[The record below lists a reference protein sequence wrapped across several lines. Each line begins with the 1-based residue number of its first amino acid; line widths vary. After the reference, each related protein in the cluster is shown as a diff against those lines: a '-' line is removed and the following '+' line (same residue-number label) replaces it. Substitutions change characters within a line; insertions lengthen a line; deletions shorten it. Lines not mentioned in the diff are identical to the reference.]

1 MDIQAMDTLDI
12 VVAGIGVAGSF
23 ALSSIFDELEVVG
36 IDKREKPGHPV
47 ECGEIVPTKSEMKL
61 LLPEVDELDDY
72 SIFDIP
78 KRFESNRTKYFC
90 FVLPNGKSFD
100 VEFEMH
106 VVKRDEMIQTVAEES
121 GKKLILKRRIVSL
134 NNGNLKLDSGEEI
147 KSRVVIAADGANS
160 RIAKDLGVW
169 KYDVVPAKQY
179 VMEGVECDENTIYM
193 YVGKEIAAG
202 GYAWIIPKGNGV
214 ANVGVGFR
222 KEFARPGDNIH
233 KALDKFVKEYP
244 HSSPMLKNAEIVSKI
259 GAVVPVDLP
268 LKKTVYDNVMLV
280 GDAASMV
287 ISHVGAGIPTSMIAG
302 KVAGEIASQYCLNGK
317 PLERF
322 EEEWRKRLLPAMER
336 SYFIKRVWDVIGERD
351 ERINRVLSLASN
363 KDMWKILR
371 SQIPLKLRLS
381 RFMLPLIPLLPF

>member
-1 MDIQAMDTLDI
+1 MDAQEINLDI
-12 VVAGIGVAGSF
+12 VVAGVGVAGSF
-23 ALSSIFDELEVVG
+23 ALSYISEELEAIG
-36 IDKREKPGHPV
+36 IDKREKLGHPV
-47 ECGEIVPTKSEMKL
+47 ECGEIVPTKKEMKL
-61 LLPEVDELDDY
+61 LLPELNDNDY

-78 KRFESNRTKYFC
+78 KRFETNRTKYFR
-90 FVLPNGKSFD
+90 FVLPNGKSFH

-106 VVKRDEMIQTVAEES
+106 VVRRDEMIQKIAEES
-121 GKKLILKRRIVSL
+121 GRKLLLKRRITSF
-134 NNGNLKLDSGEEI
+134 NNGSLKLDGGGELR
-147 KSRVVIAADGANS
+147 SRVIIAADGANS

-179 VMEGVECDENTIYM
+179 VMEGVECDEDTIYM

-222 KEFARPGDNIH
+222 KEFAMPGDNIH
-233 KALDKFVKEYP
+233 KALDRFVKEYP
-244 HSSPMLKNAEIVSKI
+244 HSSPMLKDARIISKI

-268 LKKTVYDNVMLV
+268 LRRTVHGNVMLA
-280 GDAASMV
+280 GDSASMV

-302 KVAGEIASQYCLNGK
+302 KVAGEIASQHCLNGE

-351 ERINRVLSLASN
+351 ERINRVLSLATSG
-363 KDMWKILR
+363 DMWKILR
-371 SQIPLKLRLS
+371 SQIPLRLRLS
-381 RFMLPLIPLLPF
+381 RFVLPLMSFL

>member
-1 MDIQAMDTLDI
+1 MDEQIHSLDI
-12 VVAGIGVAGSF
+12 VVAGVGVAGSF
-23 ALSSIFDELEVVG
+23 ALSSISDELDVAG
-36 IDKREKPGHPV
+36 IDRREKPGYPV

-61 LLPEVDELDDY
+61 LLPELSDDDY

-78 KRFESNRTKYFC
+78 RRFESNRTKYFC
-90 FVLPNGKSFD
+90 FVLPNGKSFH

-106 VVKRDEMIQTVAEES
+106 VVKRDEMIQTVAQES
-121 GKKLILKRRIVSL
+121 GKVLMLKRRIVSF
-134 NNGNLKLDSGEEI
+134 NNGSLKLEDGEEV

-169 KYDVVPAKQY
+169 KYNVVPAKQY
-179 VMEGVECDENTIYM
+179 VMEGVECDDDTIYM
-193 YVGKEIAAG
+193 YVGNEIAAG
-202 GYAWIIPKGNGV
+202 GYAWIIPKGDGV

-233 KALDKFVKEYP
+233 KALDRFVKEYP
-244 HSSPMLKNAEIVSKI
+244 HSSPMLRDARITSKI

-268 LKKTVYDNVMLV
+268 LERTVYGNVMLV

-302 KVAGEIASQYCLNGK
+302 KVAGEIASRHCLNGE

-322 EEEWRKRLLPAMER
+322 EEEWRRRLLPAMQR

-351 ERINRVLSLASN
+351 ERINRVLSLASDR
-363 KDMWKILR
+363 DMGKILR

-381 RFMLPLIPLLPF
+381 RFMLPLMSFL

>member
-1 MDIQAMDTLDI
+1 MDAQEISLDI

-23 ALSSIFDELEVVG
+23 ALSSTSSELEVVG
-36 IDKREKPGHPV
+36 IDRREMPGYPV
-47 ECGEIVPTKSEMKL
+47 ECGEIVPTKKEMKL
-61 LLPEVDELDDY
+61 LLPELEDDDY

-106 VVKRDEMIQTVAEES
+106 VVRRDEMIQTIARES
-121 GKKLILKRRIVSL
+121 GKRLMLKRRVTSF
-134 NNGNLKLDSGEEI
+134 NNGSLKLDGGDELR
-147 KSRVVIAADGANS
+147 SRVVIAADGANS

-179 VMEGVECDENTIYM
+179 VMEGVECDEDTIYM

-222 KEFARPGDNIH
+222 KEFAKPGDNIH
-233 KALDKFVKEYP
+233 RALNRFVKEYP
-244 HSSPMLKNAEIVSKI
+244 HSSPMLKNAEIISKI

-268 LKKTVYDNVMLV
+268 LSKTVYGNVMLA
-280 GDAASMV
+280 GDSASMV

-302 KVAGEIASQYCLNGK
+302 KVAGEIASRHCLNGE
-317 PLERF
+317 PLERY
-322 EEEWRKRLLPAMER
+322 EEEWRKRLLPAMQR

-351 ERINRVLSLASN
+351 ERINRVLTLASN
-363 KDMWKILR
+363 RDMWKILR
-371 SQIPLKLRLS
+371 SQVPLKLRLS
-381 RFMLPLIPLLPF
+381 GFVLPLMSLL